1 MYFNFAFVY
10 LVGIPKEITSSAI
23 GLKIYVITATI
34 KKSKSIIK
42 EKKKENHDLIALNKA
57 Y

>member
-10 LVGIPKEITSSAI
+10 LIGIPKEITSSAI